1 MPVDPRTPCIIGV
14 ARRTWR
20 DQPAPEPLDLW
31 EDVARS
37 AADDASSP
45 SALASI
51 GNLQVVFCQSWQ
63 YDDPAGR
70 LAERLGARPATAR
83 YSGLG
88 GSVPLRL
95 VGDITADMAAGR
107 SDLALIVGGEA
118 LATLRHHRNPAWSH
132 PPDEPP
138 PFPLTLDRLEAAHG
152 IYQAYLTFAL
162 LDTARRAHRGQG
174 VDEYR
179 RQLGE
184 VLAPLSTVA
193 AADASNAWFPVAH
206 SADEIIRAEPSNRMV
221 ATPYT
226 KLMTAV
232 MDVDMAAAV
241 LVATESRADDLGVP
255 AGQRVYLWGVGSADE
270 PSTMAARP
278 DLWRSPALESALTR
292 ALGSVGIDEVS
303 HLDIYSCFSASLQ
316 FARDALGITD
326 DRSLTVTGGL
336 PYHGGPGS
344 NYGTH
349 AMAAM
354 VEVLRADPEARG
366 LVTGVGM
373 HMTSHAAALWSATP
387 PPSIPV
393 LNAPSASTATGAAPD
408 GAPHSIP
415 VTAGAEG
422 PATVVTFSTT
432 YGREGPEWTAL
443 ICDLPDGSRG
453 YARLAEPAAA
463 DEDLVGATVTLVAG
477 ARGVSTAQR

>member
-1 MPVDPRTPCIIGV
+1 MCVIGV

-20 DQPAPEPLDLW
+20 DRSAPEPLDQW

-37 AADDASSP
+37 AAHDAGCP
-45 SALASI
+45 SALGTI
-51 GNLQVVFCQSWQ
+51 DNLQVVYSQSWQ
-63 YDDPAGR
+63 YDDPTAR
-70 LAERLGARPATAR
+70 LAERLGARPGTTR

-95 VGDITADMAAGR
+95 VADAAADMAGGGTG
-107 SDLALIVGGEA
+107 LALVVGGEA
-118 LATLRHHRNPAWSH
+118 LATLRHHPDPAWSH
-132 PPDEPP
+132 PPAEPP
-138 PFPLTLDRLEAAHG
+138 PFPLSLDRAEAAHG

-162 LDTARRAHRGQG
+162 LDTARRADRGQA

-193 AADASNAWFPVAH
+193 AADPDHAWFPVART
-206 SADEIIRAEPSNRMV
+206 AEEIIRPEPANRMV

-241 LVATESRADDLGVP
+241 LVATEARADELGVP
-255 AGQRVYLWGVGSADE
+255 ADRRVYLWGTGVGEE

-278 DLWRSPALESALTR
+278 DLGRSPAMASTAR
-292 ALGSVGIDEVS
+292 HALGGVGIDEVA
-303 HLDIYSCFSASLQ
+303 HLDLYSCFSASLQ

-326 DRSLTVTGGL
+326 DRPLTVTGGL

-344 NYGTH
+344 NYATH
-349 AMAAM
+349 ALVAM
-354 VEVLRADPEARG
+354 CETLRADPGGHG

-373 HMTSHAAALWSATP
+373 HMTSHAATLWSATP
-387 PPSIPV
+387 PRHVPV
-393 LNAPSASTATGAAPD
+393 PGPTPQAAAD
-408 GAPHSIP
+408 TVP

-422 PATVVTFSTT
+422 PATVATFSTT
-432 YGREGPEWTAL
+432 CGREGPEWTAL
-443 ICDLPDGSRG
+443 ICDLPDGSRT
-453 YARLAEPAAA
+453 YARLDEPAGA
-463 DEDLVGATVTLVAG
+463 DEELVDAVVTLEAG
-477 ARGVSTAQR
+477 ARGVVTAHR